1 MIPLTTRSHYSLMWG
16 TASVKALCRHAR
28 RLGYDRLALTDTDNL
43 CGLWPF
49 MSACRREGIIPI
61 IGAEVTDPQ
70 NGRRAVCLAKNA
82 AGYRDLCRLL
92 THRHMD
98 AGFDLATALPGLA
111 GDMVILTASADLLK
125 QWHRNGLHLAA
136 AMARTLLP
144 ATHRLRRTAKAL
156 GIPLVAT
163 PGSFFLQPG
172 AHGLHRLLRAIDLN
186 TTLERLQP
194 GQMAP
199 SNAWLA
205 GPDDY
210 AERFA
215 PCPEALANTAAIADQ
230 IDFTGPAFGL
240 VMPPWHD
247 SRNRSNPL
255 ELREAY
261 DGARQRYGEDLPEPV
276 VDRLEHELRIIGEMN
291 FCAYFLV
298 VQDIV
303 RRSPRTC
310 GRGSGAASLVAYCLG
325 ITNVCPVKHNLYFG
339 RFLNPGRTDPP
350 DIDVDFAWDER
361 DGHRRRAGP
370 VCRPCR
376 HGVQPY
382 PVPAPHGRAGNGQGF
397 RADRCWR
404 SAGSPGACPGS
415 GGGAWT
421 ASLISDLQQRPETRH
436 LDFIHPW
443 PEILSTGPA
452 IIGIPRHLSVH
463 PGGVVITPIPST
475 LRSRGAAPK
484 GCPSSSGKRTAAED
498 AGLVKIDLLG
508 NRSLGVI
515 RDAVAN
521 VRRPT
526 ASTLKKP
533 MGARGRSRHPG
544 YRGPGPHHGLLLHRE
559 PGHAPAAA
567 KSRCGRFRA
576 PGDPLLHHPAGGQ
589 RLYPG
594 VHPAP
599 ARRPGIPSTPCWP
612 TCSTRPSA
620 SWSTRRMSP
629 GRPRPW
635 PVSDAEADGL
645 RKIMSKKDRQRR
657 LADFRHRFIAGAR
670 GGFPGQADAVW
681 AMMMSFSGYSFCKP
695 HSASYARVSFQA
707 AYLKTHHPAAF
718 MAGVI
723 SNQGGFYSTFAYVS
737 EARRMGHS
745 LDRPR

>member
-255 ELREAY
+255 ELREAAY

-276 VDRLEHELRIIGEMN
+276 VDRLEHELRIIGKMN
-291 FCAYFLV
+291 FCAYFLL

-310 GRGSGAASLVAYCLG
+310 GRGSG
-325 ITNVCPVKHNLYFG
+325 P
-339 RFLNPGRTDPP
+339 
-350 DIDVDFAWDER
+350 
-361 DGHRRRAGP
+361 
-370 VCRPCR
+370 
-376 HGVQPY
+376 
-382 PVPAPHGRAGNGQGF
+382 
-397 RADRCWR
+397 
-404 SAGSPGACPGS
+404 
-415 GGGAWT
+415 
-421 ASLISDLQQRPETRH
+421 
-436 LDFIHPW
+436 
-443 PEILSTGPA
+443 
-452 IIGIPRHLSVH
+452 
-463 PGGVVITPIPST
+463 
-475 LRSRGAAPK
+475 
-484 GCPSSSGKRTAAED
+484 
-498 AGLVKIDLLG
+498 
-508 NRSLGVI
+508 
-515 RDAVAN
+515 
-521 VRRPT
+521 
-526 ASTLKKP
+526 
-533 MGARGRSRHPG
+533 
-544 YRGPGPHHGLLLHRE
+544 
-559 PGHAPAAA
+559 
-567 KSRCGRFRA
+567 
-576 PGDPLLHHPAGGQ
+576 PLLWLTAWASPTS
-589 RLYPG
+589 
-594 VHPAP
+594 AP
-599 ARRPGIPSTPCWP
+599 
-612 TCSTRPSA
+612 
-620 SWSTRRMSP
+620 
-629 GRPRPW
+629 
-635 PVSDAEADGL
+635 
-645 RKIMSKKDRQRR
+645 
-657 LADFRHRFIAGAR
+657 
-670 GGFPGQADAVW
+670 
-681 AMMMSFSGYSFCKP
+681 
-695 HSASYARVSFQA
+695 
-707 AYLKTHHPAAF
+707 
-718 MAGVI
+718 
-723 SNQGGFYSTFAYVS
+723 
-737 EARRMGHS
+737 
-745 LDRPR
+745 